1 MCTFIS
7 GMSKKCSVLARKMA
21 CANCDVTKKKNGACP
36 DLFLFT
42 FFLLFPIPFP
52 VFSTGPFSH
61 SEILFIYFCILY
73 STVCLVSTQG
83 QCWLFA
89 LNLRPYLKYLNPQL
103 AIVYNRSRIEG
114 SSLSENNRVLPTN
127 WIFRFCSSFVTDCGI
142 KWDKYKMLKNLC

>member
-21 CANCDVTKKKNGACP
+21 CANCDVTKKKNGDACRSVP
-36 DLFLFT
+36 LYIVP
-42 FFLLFPIPFP
+42 LLPLPFP

-103 AIVYNRSRIEG
+103 AIVYNRSRMEG
-114 SSLSENNRVLPTN
+114 SSLTENNRVWLTEY
-127 WIFRFCSSFVTDCGI
+127 FVFFSSFVTDCGEV
-142 KWDKYKMLKNLC
+142 